1 MALLRGNII
10 ISRYHDN
17 TNPCL
22 SVRARFSLPAQTV
35 QQITPQPKVLC
46 SGLSKPHQYVNKI
59 ANKGA
64 RLLIAK

>member
-1 MALLRGNII
+1 MALLRSNRII
-10 ISRYHDN
+10 ARYHDN

-22 SVRARFSLPAQTV
+22 SVQARYSLPAQTV
-35 QQITPQPKVLC
+35 QQITPQHKLLC
-46 SGLSKPHQYVNKI
+46 SGLSKPQQYVNKI

>member
-1 MALLRGNII
+1 MALFWNNII
-10 ISRYHDN
+10 KARYYDY

-22 SVRARFSLPAQTV
+22 SVRARYSLPAQTV

>member
-1 MALLRGNII
+1 MALLSGNII

-22 SVRARFSLPAQTV
+22 SVRARYSLPAQTV

-46 SGLSKPHQYVNKI
+46 SELSKPQ
-59 ANKGA
+59 
-64 RLLIAK
+64 

>member
-1 MALLRGNII
+1 MALLRSNLII
-10 ISRYHDN
+10 ARYHDN
-17 TNPCL
+17 TSPCL
-22 SVRARFSLPAQTV
+22 SVRARYSLPAQTV

-59 ANKGA
+59 VNKGA

>member
-22 SVRARFSLPAQTV
+22 SVRARYSLPAQTV
-35 QQITPQPKVLC
+35 QQITPQPKVIC
-46 SGLSKPHQYVNKI
+46 SGPQQYVNKI